1 MIQFQIN
8 TTTRSAP
15 HQPPQAT
22 INPPPFEA
30 VEQIELREPQAAA
43 AIDIDNLNSTSLQ
56 AQVEPPPDYDG
67 PIPIGANLLA
77 VVKIDFESKPTFF
90 SPQRPARLE
99 DKIPNLT
106 YLNRIN
112 ELNDKLNTEESLK
125 SMEYFKRF
133 RWIGLG
139 ILVLCLIVSFSLFM
153 AIGGTSG
160 AYAFI
165 IMLIPGMYGLSL
177 STDVKYIGIVQEFA
191 KKWTQEDDGQG
202 VNLFY
207 DVKKIQGDSKD
218 FGRINIQ
225 LLVFERLGVMGD
237 AVRNVMG
244 ENLPEYASS
253 TISYPPPA
261 KVLGQAKPRQE
272 VAFDND
278 TAAFAPEASPT
289 YYGPVPAGTVFVW
302 AVPMNFD
309 KEPTFF
315 DTNCPDRLEAKANIT
330 PTSTVL
336 GLALFVVFTAKAV
349 ILFFV
354 FKSQLTF
361 ALLMVPIAYVSLVP
375 MNAKCGNTTST
386 FQLKKWTEEDSH
398 LGKSLV
404 YQVQKKQP
412 SNQQTRINV
421 VLLIFEKTTLAEPIR
436 RTEEEDLPS
445 YM

>member
-1 MIQFQIN
+1 MV
-8 TTTRSAP
+8 A
-15 HQPPQAT
+15 
-22 INPPPFEA
+22 A
-30 VEQIELREPQAAA
+30 VHNASHSQQ
-43 AIDIDNLNSTSLQ
+43 
-56 AQVEPPPDYDG
+56 
-67 PIPIGANLLA
+67 
-77 VVKIDFESKPTFF
+77 
-90 SPQRPARLE
+90 
-99 DKIPNLT
+99 
-106 YLNRIN
+106 
-112 ELNDKLNTEESLK
+112 
-125 SMEYFKRF
+125 
-133 RWIGLG
+133 
-139 ILVLCLIVSFSLFM
+139 
-153 AIGGTSG
+153 
-160 AYAFI
+160 
-165 IMLIPGMYGLSL
+165 
-177 STDVKYIGIVQEFA
+177 
-191 KKWTQEDDGQG
+191 
-202 VNLFY
+202 
-207 DVKKIQGDSKD
+207 
-218 FGRINIQ
+218 
-225 LLVFERLGVMGD
+225 
-237 AVRNVMG
+237 
-244 ENLPEYASS
+244 SS

-261 KVLGQAKPRQE
+261 KVLGQAKSRQE

-289 YYGPVPAGTVFVW
+289 YYGPVPSGTVFVW

-315 DTNCPDRLEAKANIT
+315 DTNCPDQLAGNVEYNTYLHRMTELNAHLNTKASLNSIKYLVRLR
-330 PTSTVL
+330 VL

-375 MNAKCGNTTST
+375 MNAKCGNTTIT

-445 YM
+445 YRPS

>member
-244 ENLPEYASS
+244 ENLPEYA
-253 TISYPPPA
+253 
-261 KVLGQAKPRQE
+261 V
-272 VAFDND
+272 
-278 TAAFAPEASPT
+278 
-289 YYGPVPAGTVFVW
+289 
-302 AVPMNFD
+302 
-309 KEPTFF
+309 
-315 DTNCPDRLEAKANIT
+315 
-330 PTSTVL
+330 
-336 GLALFVVFTAKAV
+336 
-349 ILFFV
+349 
-354 FKSQLTF
+354 
-361 ALLMVPIAYVSLVP
+361 
-375 MNAKCGNTTST
+375 
-386 FQLKKWTEEDSH
+386 
-398 LGKSLV
+398 
-404 YQVQKKQP
+404 
-412 SNQQTRINV
+412 
-421 VLLIFEKTTLAEPIR
+421 
-436 RTEEEDLPS
+436 
-445 YM
+445 